1 MKRFFTLILIVV
13 GFTTLANAQFEEL
26 KCVGHYWLPTFE
38 LEGKEIKKKEV
49 KAFLKRTCP
58 SALSVFQKS
67 RNKEITAYALATVG
81 VSAICWDIDDVFEGN
96 LRPSTYLGLA
106 LSTGA
111 ILFDFSSRR
120 GYNQTI
126 YTYENEC
133 RTVTPVSVNFGIT
146 PSNNVG
152 FYVTF

>member
-1 MKRFFTLILIVV
+1 MRMVFTFLLIFI
-13 GFTTLANAQFEEL
+13 GFVSNIHAQFEEL
-26 KCVGHYWLPTFE
+26 RCVGHYWLPTFE
-38 LEGKEIKKKEV
+38 LEGKEIKKKKV

-58 SALSVFQKS
+58 SALSIFQKS

-81 VSAICWDIDDVFEGN
+81 VSAICWDIDDVFKGK

>member
-1 MKRFFTLILIVV
+1 MKRFFTLILILV
-13 GFTTLANAQFEEL
+13 GFSIVVNAQFEEL
-26 KCVGHYWLPTFE
+26 RCVGHYMLPTFE

-67 RNKEITAYALATVG
+67 RNKEIAAFTLATLG
-81 VSAICWDIDDVFEGN
+81 IGAICVDIGDVSRGN
-96 LRPSTYLGLA
+96 LRPSTYMGLA
-106 LSTGA
+106 MATGA

-126 YTYENEC
+126 YTYENDC
-133 RTVTPVSVNFGIT
+133 RTISPVTINIGIT

-152 FYVTF
+152 LYMTF

>member
-1 MKRFFTLILIVV
+1 MKRLFTLVLLVIGINP
-13 GFTTLANAQFEEL
+13 FAHAQFEEL
-26 KCVGHYWLPTFE
+26 RLVGHYWYPSFK
-38 LEGKEIKKKEV
+38 LEGKEISKKEV
-49 KAFLKRTCP
+49 KVFLQRTCP
-58 SALSVFQKS
+58 SALSIFKKN
-67 RNKEITAYALATVG
+67 RNKELIAYALATLG
-81 VSAICWDIDDVFEGN
+81 TGAITWEIDEVFKGN
-96 LRPSTYLGLA
+96 LQPSTYIGFALA
-106 LSTGA
+106 TGG

-133 RTVTPVSVNFGIT
+133 RTVTPISVNVGIT

>member
-1 MKRFFTLILIVV
+1 MKRFFTLILLVV
-13 GFTTLANAQFEEL
+13 CFSTLANAQFEEL
-26 KCVGHYWLPTFE
+26 KVVGHYWLPTFE

-81 VSAICWDIDDVFEGN
+81 VSAICWNIDDVFEGN
-96 LRPSTYLGLA
+96 LRPSTNLGLA

-111 ILFDFSSRR
+111 ILLILVVGEDIIRRYILMRMNAEQSRLF
-120 GYNQTI
+120 QSMWVLHHQI
-126 YTYENEC
+126 MW
-133 RTVTPVSVNFGIT
+133 VFM
-146 PSNNVG
+146 
-152 FYVTF
+152 